1 MAQNYTFNLPLFQ
14 SLIGG
19 LSSLD
24 VPRLNVQSLDD
35 ATSFVRAYGFNY
47 EDEEDQKRLWRYHR
61 RAVNFIRNELL
72 EEGEVYPEALS
83 DPDHLKNLLYL
94 LIYASTQDQ
103 KEMSLQKWACA
114 TLKVMHVMV
123 HLDNDLFTYYS
134 NEIQEQ
140 LFQPYRDR
148 IHETADGQLF
158 LGLEGESEH
167 IPLEKFDVKTFK
179 SSKSSVTKLLAKP
192 EEVAFTLLDK
202 MGIRFVTRHLFD
214 VFRVLRFLMDKNIVS
229 FPHIISDQ
237 SNNTL
242 YPMNLFSEVVESLT
256 KEQDLSSEQLD
267 QLLAQKMEQASA
279 RSEYR
284 QKLNAFSSQDY
295 RFIKFITRSLVRVPM
310 GEGLNP
316 LSFFYPYEVQIVDI
330 ETYNN
335 NLQGAAS
342 HKEYKARQKKRARL
356 RVLGV

>member
-1 MAQNYTFNLPLFQ
+1 VAQNYTFHLPLFR

-24 VPRLNVQSLDD
+24 VPRLNIQSLTD
-35 ATSFVRAYGFNY
+35 AQSFIRAYGFNF
-47 EDEEDQKRLWRYHR
+47 EDETDIKRLWRYHR

-72 EEGEVYPEALS
+72 EEGESYPEALS
-83 DPDHLKNLLYL
+83 DPDHLKDLLHL
-94 LIYASTQDQ
+94 LIYASTHDQ
-103 KEMSLQKWACA
+103 KEMSLQRWACA

-140 LFQPYRDR
+140 LFKPYRNM
-148 IHETADGQLF
+148 IHESDEHGLF
-158 LGLEGESEH
+158 LGVPGEEEM

-202 MGIRFVTRHLFD
+202 MGIRFVTRHLYD
-214 VFRVLRFLMDKNIVS
+214 VFRVLRFLMDKNLVS

-242 YPMNLFSEVVESLT
+242 YPLNLFCEVVESVT
-256 KEQDLSSEQLD
+256 KEQDLSSAQLD
-267 QLLAQKMEQASA
+267 ILLQQKMEQASE
-279 RSEYR
+279 RGEYR
-284 QKLNAFSSQDY
+284 QKLNAFSSRDY
-295 RFIKFITRSLVRVPM
+295 RFIKFITRSMVRVPM
-310 GEGLNP
+310 GADQNP
-316 LSFFYPYEVQIVDI
+316 LTFFYPYEVQIVDI
-330 ETYNN
+330 ETYQKS
-335 NLQGAAS
+335 LGGTAS